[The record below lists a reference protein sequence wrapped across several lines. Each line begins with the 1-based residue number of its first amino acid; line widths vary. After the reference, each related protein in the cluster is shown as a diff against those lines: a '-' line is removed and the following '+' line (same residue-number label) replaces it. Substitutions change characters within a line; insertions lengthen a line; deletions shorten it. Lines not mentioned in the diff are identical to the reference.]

1 MSRCQTIHLATHGT
15 NLDVTPTYYQ
25 RRFDTQVLSHCVVNK
40 YKYFHRG
47 DAWIELEE
55 ILHGPP
61 VEWTDTQP
69 QSLIEIPFEIPVSNS
84 LGRIIL
90 IQ

>member
-1 MSRCQTIHLATHGT
+1 M
-15 NLDVTPTYYQ
+15 LDVNPTYYQ
-25 RRFDTQVLSHCVVNK
+25 RRFDTQVLSHWVVNK
-40 YKYFHRG
+40 YKYLHRG

-84 LGRIIL
+84 LGIEPFL
-90 IQ
+90 YKK